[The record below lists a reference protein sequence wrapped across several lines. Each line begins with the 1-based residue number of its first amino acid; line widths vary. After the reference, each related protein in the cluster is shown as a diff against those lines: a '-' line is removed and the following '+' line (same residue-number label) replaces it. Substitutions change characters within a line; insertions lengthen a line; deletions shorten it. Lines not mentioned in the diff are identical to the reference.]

1 MEQRTATIPFDLETA
16 KKINIG
22 EIAGRIVTEKGQNRA
37 EIVYEDNSSNCPL
50 LVVIHSISVSADW
63 FSATGKALSSA
74 NRLLLEVPEYTTFK
88 DGEVLSNK
96 DGSYIFILN
105 THGKYLTSF
114 YASLNQKGI
123 LKIEDGLSA
132 WENKIEKYRFA
143 TESERQKLVDALK
156 ASKEPEA
163 KEYLKR
169 FFGIEEKLKYDF
181 KPFDKVLV
189 RKEGNK
195 KWNIS
200 LFAREIV
207 DDYNGLPYKYECS
220 NGTLWDYC
228 IHFEGNECL
237 LGTTENLEKMKMV
250 KLSDFY
256 PYDRNKGGIQE
267 LHHKIESK
275 TLQYWGEDSGI
286 LIGITPIYK
295 RRLWSEEVK
304 VVNDKMTNMKTRT
317 YEGVQHGDWVRCV
330 LCGAQMLLPC
340 GADKCPECGE
350 NGTLRWVDE
359 EKQEMDA
366 KDLDCLGYV
375 RELRIDDYLSPTTL
389 EEIAEEIKKKV
400 NRG

>member
-1 MEQRTATIPFDLETA
+1 MEQRTATIPYDLETA

-132 WENKIEKYRFA
+132 WENQIEKYRFA

-156 ASKEPEA
+156 ASKEPKA

-169 FFGIEEKLKYDF
+169 FFGIEEKPKYEF

-207 DDYNGLPYKYECS
+207 DDYNRLPYKYECS
-220 NGTLWDYC
+220 NGTLWDCC
-228 IHFEGNECL
+228 IPFEGNECL
-237 LGTTENLEKMKMV
+237 LETAENPENMKTV
-250 KLSDFY
+250 KLSDFS

-275 TLQYWGEDSGI
+275 TLQYWGKDSGI
-286 LIGITPIYK
+286 LIGIIPIYK
-295 RRLWSEEVK
+295 IRLWSEEVK

-340 GADKCPECGE
+340 GADKCPECSSE
-350 NGTLRWVDE
+350 GTLTWVDE
-359 EKQEMDA
+359 DKQEMDA
-366 KDLDCLGYV
+366 KHLDCLV
-375 RELRIDDYLSPTTL
+375 PIRKLELQEYLSP
-389 EEIAEEIKKKV
+389 EILSHYQI
-400 NRG
+400 